1 MQCNVPV
8 NTNGD
13 WPCLIEKYAIIDDTM
28 TTRTLLPVV
37 NKNNIT
43 EYDFAFIPLA
53 LTFMVFKLYKQ
64 GVVFN
69 LTFDLHYVYKVYTH
83 LQSYQHEYTYKSH
96 SGVCYSKMFNIFNK
110 LYPHFHTVFGVKR
123 NTEKSF

>member
-1 MQCNVPV
+1 VVPV

-53 LTFMVFKLYKQ
+53 LTFMDFKLCKR
-64 GVVFN
+64 GALFER
-69 LTFDLHYVYKVYTH
+69 TFGLRY
-83 LQSYQHEYTYKSH
+83 
-96 SGVCYSKMFNIFNK
+96 
-110 LYPHFHTVFGVKR
+110 LY
-123 NTEKSF
+123 